1 MISRIVLLSGIVVL
15 AACRDATEPARPAVP
30 RPSLSVVSQ
39 ITVTDLGTLG
49 GDVSSRAFAINAL
62 GQVAGFSSSTSLG
75 EHAFFWANGTMQA
88 LGTLG
93 GYYSAATAMND
104 LGQVV
109 GSSATASTDFH
120 ASGRSSGAAPL
131 PQGGEACLSLGER
144 HDTGPGHPRWRRRF
158 QRGQGDQRARAGR
171 RVQLQH
177 LTGTACVLLG
187 ERHDAG
193 LGHTRAKQ

>member
-1 MISRIVLLSGIVVL
+1 MRWAQNALTSAAIRLASLALTGLGV
-15 AACRDATEPARPAVP
+15 AACRDATEPPRPAVP
-30 RPSLSVVSQ
+30 RPAFNVVGQ

-120 ASGRSSGAAPL
+120 AFLWANGVMQDLGVLGGGLESRAIAINDLGQIVGSSTTASGGGSMPFSGR
-131 PQGGEACLSLGER
+131 
-144 HDTGPGHPRWRRRF
+144 T
-158 QRGQGDQRARAGR
+158 ARYR
-171 RVQLQH
+171 
-177 LTGTACVLLG
+177 TW
-187 ERHDAG
+187 
-193 LGHTRAKQ
+193 